1 MIIREDLHNGYVR
14 VKSDS
19 GKKIVRVSDRMEFTE
34 AIVKKDS
41 NVSFEEKEDAK

>member
-19 GKKIVRVSDRMEFTE
+19 DKMIVRVSDRMEFTE

-41 NVSFEEKEDAK
+41 NVTFEEKEDAK